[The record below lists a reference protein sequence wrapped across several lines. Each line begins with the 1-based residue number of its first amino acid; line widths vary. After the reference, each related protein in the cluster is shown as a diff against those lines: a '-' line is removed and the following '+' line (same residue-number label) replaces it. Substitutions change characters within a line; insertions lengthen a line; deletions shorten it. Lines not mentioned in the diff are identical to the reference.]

1 MTFDYFVNPKTIAYL
16 LSFVAIMTHAVF
28 VKFIMVKKDFKWI
41 IMTLVVWAIFNL
53 TVESDGLFFNQMKGA
68 KNIIK
73 ISLAAYFILAS
84 TCMYFVLCSISQYY
98 HKVQEKNETKS
109 LLREYG
115 RANYNSDEEQSEEEE
130 EEENESAEATP
141 QGTATILFDT
151 KVEDVDG
158 NGEGIRE
165 NLINVKIQN

>member
-1 MTFDYFVNPKTIAYL
+1 
-16 LSFVAIMTHAVF
+16 
-28 VKFIMVKKDFKWI
+28 
-41 IMTLVVWAIFNL
+41 MTLVVWAIFNL

-130 EEENESAEATP
+130 EEENESVEATP